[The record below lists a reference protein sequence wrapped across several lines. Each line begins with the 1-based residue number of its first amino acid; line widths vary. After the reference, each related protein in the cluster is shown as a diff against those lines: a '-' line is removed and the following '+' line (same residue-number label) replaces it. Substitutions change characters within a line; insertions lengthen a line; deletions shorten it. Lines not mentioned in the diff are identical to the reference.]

1 MNVLCLLR
9 IHSWRI
15 HAKRNPRLYMN
26 SLVALMESKTCGEFT
41 AYKRVCK
48 RCGKTYQFPL
58 QIFANEWVASVL
70 SRKIGEKRAD

>member
-1 MNVLCLLR
+1 M
-9 IHSWRI
+9 S
-15 HAKRNPRLYMN
+15 

-58 QIFANEWVASVL
+58 QIFANELVASVI